1 MELRGVT
8 NNSTKKP
15 QTTPTSKKTST
26 SNGIMFTPHFL
37 FVDFLTGSILYYPQ
51 APAWLPMENLYL
63 VVVEFGMLFNS
74 TPGSPEMKTG
84 ACTAFVTAIYNV
96 IHNDDEVRCSA
107 ERDWVSLNI
116 FVIIE

>member
-15 QTTPTSKKTST
+15 QTTPTSKKPQPPTESC
-26 SNGIMFTPHFL
+26 ICRIFL
-37 FVDFLTGSILYYPQ
+37 FVDFLAGSILYYPQ

-84 ACTAFVTAIYNV
+84 ACTALVTAIYNV
-96 IHNDDEVRCSA
+96 IHNDDGVRRSA